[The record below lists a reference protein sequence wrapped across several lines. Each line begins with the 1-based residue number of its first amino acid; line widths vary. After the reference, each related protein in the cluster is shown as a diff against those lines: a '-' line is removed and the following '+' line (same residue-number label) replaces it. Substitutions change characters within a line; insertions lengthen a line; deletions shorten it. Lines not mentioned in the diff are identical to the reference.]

1 MESVISTNTWP
12 TTATT
17 IPTVPTQR
25 VLSTAPVLLVT
36 AEMESRVVVSE
47 SLNWKQK
54 KRWLSTKID
63 CDSLVFSLRDIQ
75 CLCLSLDIDECG
87 TNTDNCHVDANCTN
101 TKGSFYC
108 TCKTGYSGN
117 GIVCEGRK
125 FYLLFV

>member
-63 CDSLVFSLRDIQ
+63 CDSFVCSLPDIQ

-101 TKGSFYC
+101 SKGSFYC

-125 FYLLFV
+125 FHLLFV